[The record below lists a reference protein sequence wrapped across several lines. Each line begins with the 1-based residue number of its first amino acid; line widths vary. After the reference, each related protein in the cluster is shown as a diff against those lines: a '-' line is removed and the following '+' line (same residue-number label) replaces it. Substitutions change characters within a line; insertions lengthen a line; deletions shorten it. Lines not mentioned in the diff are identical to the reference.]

1 MTLLTKYQGP
11 LIPICLTICVFGEE
25 PSVTCP
31 KKLSI
36 LVEEVIAVISIYKH

>member
-11 LIPICLTICVFGEE
+11 LIPIYLTICVFGEE

-31 KKLSI
+31 KKHI